1 MNRHLLICL
10 ALALLF
16 PVSALAVITGPTTG
30 FTGQEFTLTWTA
42 STLQEVTSTG
52 TVVNSWSNPS
62 RSANILKTT
71 PGTYNFRE
79 TTCVTVT
86 LPFVGDVTICIPIPG
101 DTHQV
106 RISAR
111 SDPSP
116 PTEFVAG
123 TFDPYENFEHM
134 CANPRSGVDADGRTF
149 PDVQGTTEDEN
160 NWLRSWSNELYLWY
174 DEIADVDPASL
185 STPRYFERMRTFEVT
200 PSGADKDRFHF
211 TIPTDEYL
219 AQSRT
224 GVSSGYGAQFTVLQ
238 SRPPRQIVVA
248 YTEPNTPA
256 TSPEVNL
263 QRGAELLEIDGVD
276 VVNGND
282 VATIN
287 GGLFP
292 DDDETHIFLIRDA
305 GATETRTITMTSA
318 QITSTPVQNV
328 RVLETN
334 SGLVGYLTFN
344 SHIQPSEAQLI
355 DAITY
360 LRNSNIADLV
370 LDLRYNG
377 GGYLDI
383 ANELAFMIAGDDAAG
398 QVFERQEFNDKHPDF
413 NPVTGARLQPINF
426 HTTSRGFSGPT
437 GRPLPRLG
445 LDRVFVLSGLRTC
458 SASEAII
465 NGLRGIDVEVVL
477 IGATTCGKP
486 YGFYPFDNCGTAYF
500 STQFRGVNQKGFG
513 DYSDGFSP
521 MNTPR
526 VEGTP
531 IPGCLVSDD
540 FTRQLGDPEEGRLR
554 AALQYREDGSCPT
567 VIAGSN
573 LAAARATSGPETQ
586 VALGRNVWLQNRIMT
601 R

>member
-42 STLQEVTSTG
+42 NTLQEVTSTG
-52 TVVNSWSNPS
+52 TVVNSWTNPS

-79 TTCVTVT
+79 TTCVTIT
-86 LPFVGDVTICIPIPG
+86 LPFTGDFTICMPG

-106 RISAR
+106 QISAR
-111 SDPSP
+111 SAP
-116 PTEFVAG
+116 PLPTGFAAG
-123 TFDPYENFEHM
+123 TFEPYENFAQM
-134 CANPRSGVDADGRTF
+134 CANPRFGVDADGRTF

-174 DEIADVDPASL
+174 DEITDVDPASL
-185 STPRYFERMRTFEVT
+185 STSRYFARMRTFEMT
-200 PSGADKDRFHF
+200 PSGARKDRFHF
-211 TIPTDEYL
+211 TYLTDEWQ
-219 AQSRT
+219 ARSRA
-224 GVSSGYGAQFTVLQ
+224 GVSSGYGAELAILQ

-276 VVNGND
+276 VVNGDD
-282 VATIN
+282 VATLN
-287 GGLFP
+287 RGLFP
-292 DDDETHIFLIRDA
+292 RDDETHTFLIRDA
-305 GATETRTITMTSA
+305 GATETRTITMTSTR
-318 QITSTPVQNV
+318 ITSTPVQNV
-328 RVLETN
+328 RMLETD

-344 SHIQPSEAQLI
+344 SHIRPSEAQLI
-355 DAITY
+355 DAITR
-360 LRNSNIADLV
+360 LRAANIADLV

-377 GGYLDI
+377 GGLLDI
-383 ANELAFMIAGDDAAG
+383 ANELAFMVAGDNAAG
-398 QVFERQEFNDKHPDF
+398 QVFEELLFNDKHPDF
-413 NPVTGARLQPINF
+413 NPVTGARLQASNY
-426 HTTSRGFSGPT
+426 HTTSLGFSGPA

-445 LDRVFVLSGLRTC
+445 LDRVFVLSGAGTC

-477 IGATTCGKP
+477 IGETTCGKP
-486 YGFYPFDNCGTAYF
+486 YGFYPFDNCGTTYF
-500 STQFRGVNQKGFG
+500 STQFRTANQKGFG
-513 DYSDGFSP
+513 DYGDGFSP

-540 FTRQLGDPEEGRLR
+540 FMRPLGDPEEGRLR

-573 LAAARATSGPETQ
+573 LAAARATSEPNPQ
-586 VALGRNVWLQNRIMT
+586 VTVGRNDGLQNRIMT